1 MAPESRSTQQDG
13 NFSFYRYNPSFAV
26 AIVAAVLYGIAFI
39 LTFVQWIRYKSWVW
53 VVMVIAAASKQ
64 DKDSLDQADRCSR

>member
-1 MAPESRSTQQDG
+1 MAPESRSTQYDG

-64 DKDSLDQADRCSR
+64 EKDSLDQVDRCSR